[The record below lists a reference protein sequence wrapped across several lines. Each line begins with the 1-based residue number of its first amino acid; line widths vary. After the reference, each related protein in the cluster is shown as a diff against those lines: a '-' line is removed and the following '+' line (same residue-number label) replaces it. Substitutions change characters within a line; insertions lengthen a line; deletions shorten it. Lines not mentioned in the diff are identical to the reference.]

1 MTGFGDAAEK
11 VDSVHYTVELRSLN
25 NKYIKVTTRLP
36 EELAGL
42 EAELD
47 AVIRKRVCRGS
58 FTLTVTMQKPAA
70 QATYQMNQESLGM
83 YLDHLETIRSK
94 LASTQQNLN
103 VDLTALLTLPGIMVT
118 TKDHEDL
125 VRNARQPVLSLTQK
139 ACDRLA
145 KMRATEGQTVAIDLD
160 SQRDVIRQNI
170 KTIKQRSPKVV
181 EEYHQRLRARI
192 DQLLARAELQINEPD
207 LIREVAIFAERSDI
221 SEEISRLVGHLEQ
234 FDDIVQAN
242 DNEPTGRT
250 LDFIA
255 QEMLREANTIASKS
269 NDGQISRAV
278 VEVKAAIDRIKEQVQ
293 NIE

>member
-103 VDLTALLTLPGIMVT
+103 VDLTVLLTLPGIMVT

-145 KMRATEGQTVAIDLD
+145 KMRATEGQIVAIDLD
-160 SQRDVIRQNI
+160 SQRDAIRQNI

-234 FDDIVQAN
+234 FNDIVQAN

>member
-47 AVIRKRVCRGS
+47 AVIRKMVCRGS

-103 VDLTALLTLPGIMVT
+103 VDLTVLLTLPGIMVT

-145 KMRATEGQTVAIDLD
+145 KMRATEGQIVAIDLD
-160 SQRDVIRQNI
+160 SQRDAIRQNI
-170 KTIKQRSPKVV
+170 KTIKKRSPKVV

-234 FDDIVQAN
+234 FNDIVQAN

-250 LDFIA
+250 LEFIT

>member
-103 VDLTALLTLPGIMVT
+103 VDLTVLLTLPGIMVT

-160 SQRDVIRQNI
+160 SQRDAIRQNI

>member
-145 KMRATEGQTVAIDLD
+145 KMRATEGQIVAIDLD
-160 SQRDVIRQNI
+160 SQRDAIRQNI

-234 FDDIVQAN
+234 FNDIVQAN

-250 LDFIA
+250 LDFIT

>member
-47 AVIRKRVCRGS
+47 AVIRKRVYRGS

-103 VDLTALLTLPGIMVT
+103 VDLTVLLTLPGIMVT

>member
-94 LASTQQNLN
+94 LASTQQKLN

-145 KMRATEGQTVAIDLD
+145 KMRATEGQIVAIDLD
-160 SQRDVIRQNI
+160 SQRDAIRQNI

>member
-103 VDLTALLTLPGIMVT
+103 VDLTVLLTLPGIMVT

-145 KMRATEGQTVAIDLD
+145 KMRATEGQIIAIDLD
-160 SQRDVIRQNI
+160 SQRDALRQNI

>member
-145 KMRATEGQTVAIDLD
+145 KMRATEGQIVAIDLD
-160 SQRDVIRQNI
+160 SQRDAIRQNI

-234 FDDIVQAN
+234 FNDIVQAN

>member
-11 VDSVHYTVELRSLN
+11 VDSVYYAVELRSLN

-47 AVIRKRVCRGS
+47 AVIRKRVYRGS
-58 FTLTVTMQKPAA
+58 FTLTVTMHKPDA
-70 QATYQMNQESLGM
+70 QATYQMNHESLEM
-83 YLDHLETIRSK
+83 YLDHLEAIRSK
-94 LASTQQNLN
+94 LASTEQNLN
-103 VDLTALLTLPGIMVT
+103 VDLTVLLTLPGIMVT
-118 TKDHEDL
+118 TKDNEDL
-125 VRNARQPVLSLTQK
+125 VKNARQPVLSLTQK
-139 ACDRLA
+139 ACDRLT

-160 SQRDVIRQNI
+160 NQRDAIRQNI